1 MSTSALSEQPYRQ
14 TSDCRRFPLT
24 YLFDSRVYLPVLL
37 SEQPYGQ
44 TPDCGVFPVTYLFY
58 SRQCLP
64 VLPVTYLFHSRVCL
78 PVLYQNSRTD
88 KHMSVPCDIPIS
100 QPGVPTSALSEH
112 PYRQK
117 PDCRVFPVSYLF
129 YSRECLS
136 VLCLNSRTDKHL
148 TVERSL

>member
-1 MSTSALSEQPYRQ
+1 MTINDLFKRIVPCYLPISQPGLSTSA
-14 TSDCRRFPLT
+14 
-24 YLFDSRVYLPVLL
+24 L

-44 TPDCGVFPVTYLFY
+44 TPDCRMFPEI
-58 SRQCLP
+58 
-64 VLPVTYLFHSRVCL
+64 YLFHSRVL

-100 QPGVPTSALSEH
+100 QPGVSTSALSEQ